1 MFVFVVRYVKQVD
14 SEVESGT
21 FDMCYTN
28 EEAAQEAMIKDFE
41 TTKADWAKD
50 GEISSSMNTD
60 SCCIQANDG
69 SYDWYELYIDKL
81 EVVNG

>member
-14 SEVESGT
+14 GEVESGT

-28 EEAAQEAMIKDFE
+28 EEAAHEAMIKDFE
-41 TTKADWAKD
+41 NTKADWAKK
-50 GEISSSMNTD
+50 GEISFSLNTD
-60 SCCIQANDG
+60 TCFVMFADG
-69 SYDWYELYIDKL
+69 TRDWIEWFIDKL

>member
-1 MFVFVVRYVKQVD
+1 MFVFVVRYVKSVD

-28 EEAAQEAMIKDFE
+28 EEAAHEAMIKDFE
-41 TTKADWAKD
+41 NTKAEWAKIA
-50 GEISSSMNTD
+50 EISSSVNTD
-60 SCCIQANDG
+60 CCSIQWTDLAN
-69 SYDWYELYIDKL
+69 DWYELYIDKL

>member
-14 SEVESGT
+14 HEVESGT

-28 EEAAQEAMIKDFE
+28 EEAAHEAMIKDFE
-41 TTKADWAKD
+41 TIKAEWANY
-50 GEISSSMNTD
+50 GEISSSKDTD
-60 SCCIQANDG
+60 WCLIRADG
-69 SYDWYELYIDKL
+69 TSDVYEWYIDKL